1 MALCFCQYLQTS
13 IKTVDGG
20 AEDEA
25 NHGPETAEQ
34 GFAEHQANKEGNRTT
49 IRFYPTVFE
58 YYPLG
63 SHGDD

>member
-25 NHGPETAEQ
+25 NHGPETAEE
-34 GFAEHQANKEGNRTT
+34 GFAENQADKEGDCAA

-58 YYPLG
+58 YNPFG
-63 SHGDD
+63 GHGDD